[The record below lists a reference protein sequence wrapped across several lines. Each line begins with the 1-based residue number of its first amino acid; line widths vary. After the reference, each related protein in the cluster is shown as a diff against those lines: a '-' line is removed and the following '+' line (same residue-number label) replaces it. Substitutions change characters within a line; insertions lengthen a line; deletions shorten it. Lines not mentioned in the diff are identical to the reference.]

1 MVIVCPECQVRYRIN
16 PSASKATVAKVKCP
30 GCKHVFNVS
39 LVEEE
44 SAQVKEAS
52 PQQENRLSGQ
62 PVVLVVDDARFFR
75 EMIKDIL
82 KDLPIDIVMV
92 ADGNDAWQQINA
104 LVPQLILLDL
114 NIPGKNGK
122 EILQSMQR
130 APQLKEVKVLAMS
143 GVERGDET
151 AAEVRHIGADD
162 FISKSFKPRELQDR
176 VRSILGL

>member
-1 MVIVCPECQVRYRIN
+1 MVIVCPACQARYRIN
-16 PSASKATVAKVKCP
+16 PSTSKAKVAKVKCP
-30 GCKHVFNVS
+30 GCEHVFDVS

-44 SAQVKEAS
+44 GSLVKEKK
-52 PQQENRLSGQ
+52 PQQEDRLSGK

-75 EMIKDIL
+75 EMIIDIL
-82 KDLPIDIVMV
+82 KDLPIEIIMV
-92 ADGNDAWQQINA
+92 ADGNEAWQQIST

-122 EILQSMQR
+122 EILKAMQGS
-130 APQLKEVKVLAMS
+130 PQLKQVKVLAMS

-151 AAEVRHIGADD
+151 AAEVRRIGADD

-176 VRSILGL
+176 VRNILGL